1 MPCECRQIDARN
13 WENGSDFD
21 WGSAYFFRVF
31 TPLFFHIPYRVDRDI
46 EMARF
51 EITALGYKTKHPLK
65 IVTEDGWFRGAVL
78 IEIEKPDRPDP
89 KVVQLGRGKYFS
101 KLSALPWKELGKA
114 TMNMLKEHS
123 LRPAALYF
131 WYLSCP
137 VCSEAE
143 GYRTVII
150 AKSRN
155 GEE

>member
-1 MPCECRQIDARN
+1 MVPR
-13 WENGSDFD
+13 
-21 WGSAYFFRVF
+21 
-31 TPLFFHIPYRVDRDI
+31 
-46 EMARF
+46 
-51 EITALGYKTKHPLK
+51 
-65 IVTEDGWFRGAVL
+65 AVL
-78 IEIEKPDRPDP
+78 IEIEKPTARTRKWCSWGAANISASDA
-89 KVVQLGRGKYFS
+89 LRG
-101 KLSALPWKELGKA
+101 KELGKA

>member
-65 IVTEDGWFRGAVL
+65 IVYRGRMVPRSRAHR
-78 IEIEKPDRPDP
+78 DR
-89 KVVQLGRGKYFS
+89 K
-101 KLSALPWKELGKA
+101 
-114 TMNMLKEHS
+114 T
-123 LRPAALYF
+123 
-131 WYLSCP
+131 
-137 VCSEAE
+137 
-143 GYRTVII
+143 
-150 AKSRN
+150 
-155 GEE
+155 